1 MRRYAARTF
10 IPPGLDMVLV
20 LVGGILA
27 ALGILAGALL
37 VAAPLGWVAASPG
50 PVLWVLFPLFT
61 LVGYVLLAVGSR
73 DPAVK
78 APTKLLSIP
87 LLLVAVVAAVG
98 LVADGA
104 GLLPVAGGTAPLW
117 FVMLFGGVLGIVGA
131 AVSAPSR
138 SG

>member
-1 MRRYAARTF
+1 
-10 IPPGLDMVLV
+10 MVLV
-20 LVGGILA
+20 IVGGVLA
-27 ALGILAGALL
+27 ALGILAGGLL
-37 VAAPLGWVAASPG
+37 VATPLGWVAASPG

-61 LVGYVLLAVGSR
+61 LVGYTLLAVGSR

-78 APTKLLSIP
+78 APTKLLAIP

-104 GLLPVAGGTAPLW
+104 GLLSVAGGTAPLW

-131 AVSAPSR
+131 AVTSPSR
-138 SG
+138 GG

>member
-1 MRRYAARTF
+1 
-10 IPPGLDMVLV
+10 MVLV
-20 LVGGILA
+20 IVGGILA
-27 ALGILAGALL
+27 ALGLLAGGLL

-50 PVLWVLFPLFT
+50 PLLWVLFPLFT
-61 LVGYVLLAVGSR
+61 LVGYALLAVGSR

-78 APTKLLSIP
+78 APTQLLAIP
-87 LLLVAVVAAVG
+87 LLLVAVVAAVA

-104 GLLPVAGGTAPLW
+104 GLLTATGGTAALW
-117 FVMLFGGVLGIVGA
+117 FVMLFGGVLGTVGA